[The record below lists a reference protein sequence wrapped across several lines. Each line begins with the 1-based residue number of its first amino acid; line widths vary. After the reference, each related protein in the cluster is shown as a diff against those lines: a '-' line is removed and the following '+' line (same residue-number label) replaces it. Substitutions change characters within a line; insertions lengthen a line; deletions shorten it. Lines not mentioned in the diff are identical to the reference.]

1 MQLQEFRTWMPEIW
15 GRTCF
20 DEWAGRLQS
29 VCGSFNPQPVRETD
43 IVRGGTSVIS
53 AAGMEVVQVAAD
65 VHAVSREQRDIRLD
79 GREHMFLLLQLEGT
93 CGIEQFGRQTAIT
106 PGECILVDSARP
118 VKFHFDGLFSNHLS
132 VHLPR
137 QLLLCEHIHEI
148 EISHRLAADD
158 PMSIMLRALVTKMLH
173 TSATDHRAP
182 HLRQLLLQAI
192 RNAFAP
198 ASFEQSAIPN
208 ERCEERLELAQVL
221 IDRHL
226 TESAL
231 SPHWIAS
238 KLGISLR
245 TLQVDFASLGVTVT
259 SFIRDRRLR
268 LARDRL
274 VEMRC
279 GSETATIA
287 EIALASGF
295 NDISYFNRCFK
306 KAFDCSPTD
315 LARN

>member
-15 GRTCF
+15 GRAYF
-20 DEWAGRLQS
+20 DEWAERLQS
-29 VCGSFNPQPVRETD
+29 VCGSFNPQPGREMD
-43 IVRGGTSVIS
+43 VVMGGTSVFS

-65 VHAVSREQRDIRLD
+65 IHSVSRDQRDIRLD
-79 GREHMFLLLQLEGT
+79 GREHLFLLLQLEGT
-93 CGIEQFGRQTAIT
+93 CGIEQFGRQSAIT
-106 PGECILVDSARP
+106 PGDCTLIDSARP

-137 QLLLCEHIHEI
+137 QLLLSAHPHEI

-198 ASFEQSAIPN
+198 ASFGQPIGPN
-208 ERCEERLELAQVL
+208 ERCEGRLELAQLL

-226 TESAL
+226 TEAAL
-231 SPHWIAS
+231 SPHWVAN

-259 SFIRDRRLR
+259 SLIRDRRLR

-274 VEMRC
+274 LEMRRSC
-279 GSETATIA
+279 ETATIA
-287 EIALASGF
+287 EIAFASGF

-306 KAFDCSPTD
+306 RAFECSPTD
-315 LARN
+315 VARS